1 MNNVGMPFKIAIP
14 FAVRVEVMDKD
25 GNVESDEMMLIE
37 NEEELH
43 DISGSN
49 NK

>member
-1 MNNVGMPFKIAIP
+1 MNVPFKLAIP

-25 GNVESDEMMLIE
+25 GNVESDKVMLLE
-37 NEEELH
+37 NEEELY
-43 DISGSN
+43 DVSRRN